1 MVHGEPGTT
10 RRKFRWRGGRRKQQA
25 EETEQRL
32 AAIEGHL
39 TELSN
44 WAMAHDEVVDARL
57 GRLETWATEDADLIA
72 EVTAVRD
79 ELRRRRMA

>member
-1 MVHGEPGTT
+1 MVDGVSRDTARRTLRWRSP
-10 RRKFRWRGGRRKQQA
+10 RRKRA
-25 EETEQRL
+25 EADERF

-57 GRLETWATEDADLIA
+57 GKLEMWATEDSELIA
-72 EVTAVRD
+72 EVSAIRD